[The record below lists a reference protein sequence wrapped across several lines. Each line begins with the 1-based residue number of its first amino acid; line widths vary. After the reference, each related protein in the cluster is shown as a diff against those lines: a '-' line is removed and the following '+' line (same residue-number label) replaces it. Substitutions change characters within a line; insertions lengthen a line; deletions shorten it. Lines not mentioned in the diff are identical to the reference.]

1 MTTTE
6 HIVETYYRVAKN
18 CLTLTDFKV
27 VGGNNRQLD
36 VLAYNPSESSF
47 RHIEVGVTHNEKW
60 TANLESVKND
70 IGFKFFGHPRNNRP
84 DNQNTDF
91 KKGKTYTEQIKKAYA
106 TFGIDWDKVIRVWC
120 LWRYTE
126 TEEEIKKW
134 KGDLEKEFG
143 IKADRFELLSFRD
156 TVIPGLYDNIG
167 TANYS
172 DEIMRTISLMKEYDR
187 QTRNKKH

>member
-36 VLAYNPSESSF
+36 VLAYDPTKGDF
-47 RHIEVGVTHNEKW
+47 MHIEVSVTHSENW
-60 TANLESVKND
+60 TANLDHVKKE
-70 IGFKFFGHPRNNRP
+70 IGFKFFGLPNNNRP
-84 DNQNTDF
+84 DNPNTDF
-91 KKGKTYTEQIKKAYA
+91 NKGKTYKEQIENAYA
-106 TFGIDWDKVIRVWC
+106 TFGIDWNKVIRVWC

-126 TEEEIKKW
+126 TEEEIKEW
-134 KGDLEKEFG
+134 KKDLEKEFG
-143 IKADRFELLSFRD
+143 GKANKFELLSFRD
-156 TVIPGLYDNIG
+156 TVIPELFDKIG

-172 DEIMRTISLMKEYDR
+172 DEIMRTISLIKEYNK
-187 QTRNKKH
+187 QTSN